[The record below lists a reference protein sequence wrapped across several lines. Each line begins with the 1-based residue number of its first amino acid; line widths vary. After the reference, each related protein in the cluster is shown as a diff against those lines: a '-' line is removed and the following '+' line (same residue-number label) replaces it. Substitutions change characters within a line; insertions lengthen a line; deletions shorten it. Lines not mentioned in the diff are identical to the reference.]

1 MSGARLFMVVF
12 GVALVSIVSGCT
24 WVDLKPEG
32 KKVRML
38 TPPEVGRCKYLGRIT
53 SNTAATVGIFA
64 RSKDTVQ
71 EEVDHLARNN
81 AADMGGDTIVP
92 TGPLIDGE
100 QSFNVYRCIN
110 P

>member
-1 MSGARLFMVVF
+1 MNWARLLMVLCGITMVF
-12 GVALVSIVSGCT
+12 SVSGCT
-24 WVDLKPEG
+24 WVELKPQGE
-32 KKVRML
+32 KIRML

-53 SNTAATVGIFA
+53 SNTAATIGIFA
-64 RSKDTVQ
+64 RSKNTVQ
-71 EEVDHLARNN
+71 EEVDRLARNN

>member
-1 MSGARLFMVVF
+1 MRGARLLT
-12 GVALVSIVSGCT
+12 LVLGGAIAFLVSGCT
-24 WVDLKPEG
+24 WVELKPQGE
-32 KKVRML
+32 KIRML

-53 SNTAATVGIFA
+53 SNTAATIGIFA

-71 EEVDHLARNN
+71 EEIYRLARNN
-81 AADMGGDTIVP
+81 AGDMGGDTIVP
-92 TGPLIDGE
+92 TGPMIDGE